1 MDHGFP
7 TTVKVVVVGYF
18 YLLLGGIAPA
28 TQPPSTQSS
37 PPPGSVIESPQ
48 LAKGRELFKE
58 KCARCHGSQ
67 GQGTRIGPALVRTPH
82 PLGGYKTAA
91 GLFTY
96 VSKAM
101 PFDAPGSLKEEEYWA
116 VVAFLADANRLLPDK
131 KMTLTPANAESIR
144 LDVYP

>member
-1 MDHGFP
+1 M
-7 TTVKVVVVGYF
+7 KVAVVWGL
-18 YLLLGGIAPA
+18 YLIFGGVVLA
-28 TQPPSTQSS
+28 TQSPLTQNTPS
-37 PPPGSVIESPQ
+37 PGSVVESAQ

-58 KCARCHGSQ
+58 KCARCHGPQ
-67 GQGTRIGPALVRTPH
+67 GQGTRIAPALVRTPH

-131 KMTLTPANAESIR
+131 KVTLGPANAESIR
-144 LDVYP
+144 LDVYPAP